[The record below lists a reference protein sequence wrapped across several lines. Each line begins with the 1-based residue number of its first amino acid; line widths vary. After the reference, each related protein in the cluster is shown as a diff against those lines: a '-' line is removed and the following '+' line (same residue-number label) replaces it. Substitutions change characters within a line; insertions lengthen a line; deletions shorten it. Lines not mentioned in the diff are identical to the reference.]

1 MLPKLQNK
9 CISCILHKFFLY
21 HSLFRCT
28 LFIIRVCS
36 LTRALSPALSP
47 EFILILLYYNPIFSY
62 FFATRSL
69 YYFALLWRSIAL
81 TLPLLLA
88 CSLTFCC
95 RHPLLAARSASLLFL
110 RSLFGV
116 ALELRC
122 HFCARFALYYS
133 SIYFAYC
140 IAVCF
145 ILCSLY
151 FVYFFCTPFVVAFV
165 PQVSDSGDFCFNI
178 FPIAADCQ
186 TEESDKKKEMSAVA
200 PCTHTHTYSD
210 SCVCA
215 LLLLFNSFLLIGSTY
230 NEIDNTHLHATLSG
244 VCQLT
249 QLQICSTCPAQ
260 SPRLTICCQ
269 LTHTHRNT
277 HTQQCKLL
285 GKHKRPAKRC
295 I

>member
-1 MLPKLQNK
+1 MA
-9 CISCILHKFFLY
+9 LY
-21 HSLFRCT
+21 RTHSPTPARLF
-28 LFIIRVCS
+28 
-36 LTRALSPALSP
+36 
-47 EFILILLYYNPIFSY
+47 
-62 FFATRSL
+62 
-69 YYFALLWRSIAL
+69 
-81 TLPLLLA
+81 
-88 CSLTFCC
+88 SLTFCC

-285 GKHKRPAKRC
+285 GKHKRLQSVAFRYLSHLTADGRSPLPLSLTARSLALGQCQPQRQHVTFVQSSKLTSFTNHFDERRLMPTWME
-295 I
+295 